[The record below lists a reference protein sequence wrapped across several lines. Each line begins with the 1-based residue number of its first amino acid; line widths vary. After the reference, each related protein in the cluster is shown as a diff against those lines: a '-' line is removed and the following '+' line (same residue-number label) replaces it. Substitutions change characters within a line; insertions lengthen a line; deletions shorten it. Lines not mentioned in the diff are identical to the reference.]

1 MCQCSE
7 VADDHAP
14 VKRRRVKGT
23 PLPWMNSKISES
35 MRERD
40 WSHRKAR
47 KSNSVRHWNTYRK
60 LRNKINRLV
69 KSAKTKYYCDMIE
82 EAKGDHQKMWKAVNE
97 VCNRNSTSEIVQ
109 CIISDGIQHTT
120 PKSIASALNSFF
132 ASIGRRL
139 ADKIRTTWSNR
150 NLVLKQPLSQLQ
162 LTELEESF
170 VLQQL
175 TTLKANKA
183 IGLDKISAR
192 LLKSSA
198 NTITPSV
205 TKLLNLSIRT
215 GKFPKL
221 WKCSKIT
228 ASAGD
233 RTNVSNYRPISILPI
248 LSKILEKAVHSQLYQ
263 YFVTNNLLTR
273 KQFGFRKG
281 LSTVSALT
289 SFADEVLLN
298 MEQGK
303 LCGAV
308 VLDLIKAFDTVDHGI
323 LLRKLSEIGLCE
335 NSLQWFRSYITDRKQ
350 RTCCGNELSDELP
363 VTHRVPQGSILG
375 PLLFVIYIN
384 DLPSVL
390 DASQASLYAD
400 DTVIY
405 YYGSSSQELTDK
417 LNQDLLAVAKWLN
430 EHKLT
435 LNLDK
440 TKCML
445 IGSNRKLESKVALT
459 VSIFDHYLNDVT
471 CFKYLGIL
479 ISSDFT
485 WTNHVEYMAGK
496 RLGLLRRIKHLLPF
510 RARIHFYKSL
520 VMPLFEYADLVWGDK
535 HNVTLMSSLQVLQN
549 KAAKIILDRP
559 LYSSASHALATLK
572 WIPLEKRRFQRR
584 CVHVYKCLNGLINH
598 ELTLVTQ
605 QHQHN
610 YNTRHKVNLRL
621 PCVRRNWGKQRT
633 AYHAVNDFNSLSQI
647 IRDSAN
653 VNIFKRQV
661 FNF

>member
-1 MCQCSE
+1 ME
-7 VADDHAP
+7 
-14 VKRRRVKGT
+14 G
-23 PLPWMNSKISES
+23 
-35 MRERD
+35 
-40 WSHRKAR
+40 RKEGR
-47 KSNSVRHWNTYRK
+47 
-60 LRNKINRLV
+60 
-69 KSAKTKYYCDMIE
+69 TKYYCDMIE

-97 VCNRNSTSEIVQ
+97 VCNRNSTLENVQ

-150 NLVLKQPLSQLQ
+150 NLVLKQPLSQLK

-175 TTLKANKA
+175 TTLKANKP

-205 TKLLNLSIRT
+205 TTLLNLSIRT

-228 ASAGD
+228 ALFKSGD
-233 RTNVSNYRPISILPI
+233 RTNASNYRPISILPT

-263 YFVTNNLLTR
+263 YLVTNNLLTR

-308 VLDLIKAFDTVDHGI
+308 FLDLTKAFDTVDHGI

-363 VTHRVPQGSILG
+363 ITHGVPQGSILG
-375 PLLFVIYIN
+375 PLLFFIYIN
-384 DLPSVL
+384 DLPSVTL
-390 DASQASLYAD
+390 CRR
-400 DTVIY
+400 
-405 YYGSSSQELTDK
+405 YG
-417 LNQDLLAVAKWLN
+417 DLLLWV
-430 EHKLT
+430 
-435 LNLDK
+435 
-440 TKCML
+440 
-445 IGSNRKLESKVALT
+445 
-459 VSIFDHYLNDVT
+459 F
-471 CFKYLGIL
+471 
-479 ISSDFT
+479 
-485 WTNHVEYMAGK
+485 
-496 RLGLLRRIKHLLPF
+496 LPG
-510 RARIHFYKSL
+510 
-520 VMPLFEYADLVWGDK
+520 AD
-535 HNVTLMSSLQVLQN
+535 
-549 KAAKIILDRP
+549 
-559 LYSSASHALATLK
+559 
-572 WIPLEKRRFQRR
+572 
-584 CVHVYKCLNGLINH
+584 
-598 ELTLVTQ
+598 
-605 QHQHN
+605 
-610 YNTRHKVNLRL
+610 
-621 PCVRRNWGKQRT
+621 
-633 AYHAVNDFNSLSQI
+633 
-647 IRDSAN
+647 
-653 VNIFKRQV
+653 
-661 FNF
+661 